1 MKHTGHRQNGEGRRV
16 VLIPIIR
23 ESEFNSGRD
32 TVRIDRF
39 AAFFLQTKVS
49 DGNGGDIKAEYI
61 GIRTMLGR
69 GGYDPNGGTPSPE
82 LSIPV
87 IYR

>member
-1 MKHTGHRQNGEGRRV
+1 VQ
-16 VLIPIIR
+16 
-23 ESEFNSGRD
+23 
-32 TVRIDRF
+32 IDRF
-39 AAFFLQTKVS
+39 AAFFMQTKIGS
-49 DGNGGDIKAEYI
+49 GNGGDITVEYI
-61 GIRTMLGR
+61 GIRTVVGR

>member
-1 MKHTGHRQNGEGRRV
+1 
-16 VLIPIIR
+16 VLIPIILR
-23 ESEFNSGRD
+23 SQFDNGRD
-32 TVRIDRF
+32 SVQIDRF
-39 AAFFLQTKVS
+39 AAFFLQTKI
-49 DGNGGDIKAEYI
+49 DNGNGGEIVVEYI
-61 GIRTMLGR
+61 EMRLVLGR